1 MTDSENAPNAP
12 RNPRWPSALRR
23 SRYSIVVSVITPHI
37 GLMNDG
43 KMPFLGDFLAPVVRA
58 VQKAAGAAYRAM
70 VRPAK
75 KLSIKDAAWLGMD
88 AAYDEASANPG
99 REPPHLPVKPRQ
111 IVYRARP
118 QILELTGVEKFGDSY
133 FTQTLLPD
141 YVDEHPKKCADWDI
155 VWDARGHLTEPHT
168 GRIVPLGTL
177 EVRSYLGRR
186 PALGPAAELHTS
198 VLYPT
203 YGPANRYKNCLYI
216 EKEGFDALLQAA
228 QIAERFDM
236 MIMSEGGV
244 RGKRRAGAVVRAC
257 VRVARFRCLRLQHLR
272 DARDGRSP
280 LHLQEQG
287 ADRRSRIAAADAE
300 AMDLQSE
307 PVEVEGDRSARQKT
321 LRRHGA
327 TEREINFLLGLGG
340 HGSRRIELARIMQQ
354 GWRV

>member
-236 MIMSEGGV
+236 MIMSNKGTSVTASRELLDELAPLFEHVFVLRDFDVSGFSICGTL
-244 RGKRRAGAVVRAC
+244 GTDGRRYTFKNKVPIVDLG
-257 VRVARFRCLRLQHLR
+257 LRLPTPR
-272 DARDGRSP
+272 RWICSP
-280 LHLQEQG
+280 S
-287 ADRRSRIAAADAE
+287 RSRSRAI
-300 AMDLQSE
+300 
-307 PVEVEGDRSARQKT
+307 DRPG
-321 LRRHGA
+321 RR
-327 TEREINFLLGLGG
+327 R
-340 HGSRRIELARIMQQ
+340 
-354 GWRV
+354 